1 MFLEEWKMMGSSRIK
16 SVIIVILAV
25 AVLTGWCAQD
35 STETMTDSVLYQ
47 TMDGKEEES
56 ESRLIAKEED
66 SENRLTA
73 KEEEIAYQPEDISAQ
88 LQLAQYEQE
97 FHEAMEQLEKENLL
111 IAEYSREAEEKYLE
125 YAEAMSWA
133 VAYYKYANTQNP
145 ENGQKVDLLLLKGN
159 QKAALIRQQTDW
171 ISDLWVEK

>member
-1 MFLEEWKMMGSSRIK
+1 MFLEEWEMMGSGRIK

-35 STETMTDSVLYQ
+35 STETMTESVLYQ
-47 TMDGKEEES
+47 TMDVKEEES
-56 ESRLIAKEED
+56 ES
-66 SENRLTA
+66 RLTA

-97 FHEAMEQLEKENLL
+97 FHEAMDKLGKENLL

-145 ENGQKVDLLLLKGN
+145 ENGQKVDLLLFKGN
-159 QKAALIRQQTDW
+159 QKAALIRQQADW
-171 ISDLWVEK
+171 ISDLWSEK